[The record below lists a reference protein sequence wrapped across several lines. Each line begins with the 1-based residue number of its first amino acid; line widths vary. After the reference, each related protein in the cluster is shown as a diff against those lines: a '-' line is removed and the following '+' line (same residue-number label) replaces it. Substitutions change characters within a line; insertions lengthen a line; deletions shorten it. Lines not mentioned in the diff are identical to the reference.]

1 MEENLEN
8 EEFQEQNSIGY
19 KIIAG
24 REYTVQRQDYNGKT
38 YYKIPVKKNHQDGTE
53 EFGLKQVRF
62 KKDVELQDKTK
73 IKILNGFEDFYQK
86 DKYNTIFTLVITEF
100 EITEQ
105 PAEVV
110 NQAYDDFNSND
121 SDWDLPF

>member
-38 YYKIPVKKNHQDGTE
+38 FYSIALQKKDLDGTVV
-53 EFGLKQVRF
+53 FGKKTVRF

-73 IKILNGFEDFYQK
+73 IKILKGFEDFYQK
-86 DKYNTIFTLVITEF
+86 DKYNTIFTLFITEF